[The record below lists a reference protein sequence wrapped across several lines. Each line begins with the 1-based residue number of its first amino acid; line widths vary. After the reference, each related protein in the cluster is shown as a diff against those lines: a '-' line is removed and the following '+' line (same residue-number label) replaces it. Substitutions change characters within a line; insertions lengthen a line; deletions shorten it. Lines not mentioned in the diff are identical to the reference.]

1 MTIFY
6 ILLMVYAALTLV
18 AAVVGFSACI
28 VAGRIETLRK
38 GKTKR
43 QARFI
48 HSGKPKV
55 EAPTAQGKT
64 WITDAR

>member
-6 ILLMVYAALTLV
+6 TLLMIYAVLTLI

-38 GKTKR
+38 GQTKR
-43 QARFI
+43 QARLV
-48 HSGKPKV
+48 HSGQPRV

-64 WITDAR
+64 WIIDAR